1 MGTPTA
7 FHAHASSESG
17 VVFRIP
23 RWRSDDCHDGA
34 DTTTDYACSIPTET
48 TAQLR
53 ALADRLD
60 VPIDSLLLAAHAKVL
75 ALLTGERSLLTGY
88 VAPGSGD
95 GPAPCALQVGDGAW
109 SALALHAQRAARGAT
124 LSEATATVLAAE
136 PTYEVVLDLSGLAG
150 HTTAA
155 SHRQAGA
162 EQPAQ
167 PMLSETVV
175 LRISFVGVPDGMRLC
190 VRGRGDVL
198 DIAYARRIAGYLL
211 TSLKCMAADGSAE
224 HQHQSLLSSEELAQQ
239 LDGMA
244 GPHRDLPDRRMHE
257 LFEEKVREHP
267 HRIAAVHDGTE
278 WTYDK
283 LNQRANRIAHA
294 LLARGLAAEDVVAV
308 VTERNLEWM
317 AAVLAVFKAGGVYL
331 PVEPHFPDQRIAA
344 MLTRSNCRFV
354 LTEFGSASRL
364 PEPSSS
370 PEPHRLL
377 IADLLAEGGEGDAA
391 PAYQESNPDVPV
403 GAGQLAYIYFTSG
416 STGEPKGAM
425 CEHAGMLNHLLAKI
439 EDLELGPGQ
448 TVAQTAPQCFDISLW
463 QLVSGLLV
471 GARTLIIGQKEILDV
486 RRYIDTVVEG
496 GVEVLQVVP
505 SYLEVILTHLEEQP
519 RDLGRLR
526 VVSATGE
533 ALKKELVER
542 WFTAFPGI
550 KLMNAYGLTE
560 TSDDT
565 NHEVMDRVPD
575 LERIPLGSVIRNVH
589 VYVVDEQLQPVP
601 LGAPG
606 EIVFSG
612 VCVGRGYINDPER
625 TAAAFGTDP
634 HRPGRRLYRS
644 GDIGRWLPQ
653 GTLEFLGRRDAQTKI
668 RGFRIEIGEIENHL
682 LRVPGV
688 RDSCVVVLEGPDGE
702 KHLVAFYAGEAA
714 LDPAGLREFLG
725 DALPPYMVP
734 RVFHH
739 RSALPLT
746 GNGKIDKKALVRDAG
761 ETAVTGPTA
770 PSGTADG
777 MPRTATEK
785 HLAALWAQVLGLPIG
800 EMTRNR
806 HFFDAGGTSLS
817 AVRLG
822 AATGGSLALAEIV
835 RHPVLAEL
843 AEAMDQKSQQG
854 AEDGGTTQSH
864 TSRAFV
870 PAAPG
875 TVAAHG
881 AERHASDEL
890 GLELNPGKPPILR
903 ITEAMAGNRL
913 RAWTDEHR
921 SALEAALLT
930 HGAVLIRGLGVHDAG
945 VLAQVAESMSGA
957 IVPEVEAFARRRPLG
972 GPVVSSLEWPP
983 DQAMCMHHELSYGLE
998 FPRLLT
1004 IGCFTPPAD
1013 GGITGL
1019 ADAQAVL
1026 SAMPR
1031 AIVERFTELGW
1042 SLTRSYND
1050 LVGVPWPESLGA
1062 ADRAAAEA
1070 YCRANA
1076 TDFAWQEDGGLRTV
1090 QRRSAVITHP
1100 LTGRR
1105 VWFNQ
1110 IAFLNEWTMEPAIR
1124 DYLVAQFGSDGLPF
1138 NTSYGDGSP
1147 IDADTVR
1154 AINEVYEKATL
1165 REPWHAGDVLL
1176 VDNIRMAH
1184 SREPYS
1190 GRREIGMVLGTPV
1203 RLTDCSP
1210 TL

>member
-1 MGTPTA
+1 M
-7 FHAHASSESG
+7 
-17 VVFRIP
+17 
-23 RWRSDDCHDGA
+23 
-34 DTTTDYACSIPTET
+34 
-48 TAQLR
+48 
-53 ALADRLD
+53 
-60 VPIDSLLLAAHAKVL
+60 AAHAKVL
-75 ALLTGERSLLTGY
+75 ASLTGERSVLTGY

-95 GPAPCALQVGDGAW
+95 GPAPCVLQVSDGAW
-109 SALALHAQRAARGAT
+109 STLALHARRAAEGAT
-124 LSEATATVLAAE
+124 PSAATATNPASTPA
-136 PTYEVVLDLSGLAG
+136 YEVVLDLSGS
-150 HTTAA
+150 TENAA
-155 SHRQAGA
+155 PASPRQADA
-162 EQPAQ
+162 EQSCEPAL
-167 PMLSETVV
+167 PEAVV
-175 LRISFVGVPDGMRLC
+175 LRIGFAAEPDGMRLFL
-190 VRGRGDVL
+190 RGRGDVL
-198 DIAYARRIAGYLL
+198 DTAYARRIAGYLL
-211 TSLKCMAADGSAE
+211 TSLTSMAADGSAE
-224 HQHQSLLSSEELAQQ
+224 HQYQSLLAPEELSRQ
-239 LDGMA
+239 LDDMA
-244 GPHRDLPDRRMHE
+244 GPLRELPDRRMHE
-257 LFEEKVREHP
+257 LFEERVREHP
-267 HRIAAVHDGTE
+267 HRTAAVHDGTE
-278 WTYDK
+278 WTYDE
-283 LNQRANRIAHA
+283 LNRRANRIAHA
-294 LLARGLAAEDVVAV
+294 LLAHGLKAEDVVAV

-317 AAVLAVFKAGGVYL
+317 AAALAVFKAGGVYL

-344 MLTRSNCRFV
+344 MLTRSDCRFV
-354 LTEFGSASRL
+354 LTELGSASRL
-364 PEPSSS
+364 PETPSS
-370 PEPHRLL
+370 PVLHQLF
-377 IADLLAEGGEGDAA
+377 IADLLAKGDGTS
-391 PAYQESNPDVPV
+391 PYEESNPGVPV
-403 GAGQLAYIYFTSG
+403 RAGQLAYIYFTSG

-471 GARTLIIGQKEILDV
+471 GARTLIIGQKEILDA
-486 RRYIDTVVEG
+486 RRYVDTVVEG

-519 RDLGRLR
+519 RTLGQLR

-542 WFTAFPGI
+542 WFAAFPGI

-565 NHEVMDRVPD
+565 NHEVMDRVPEP
-575 LERIPLGSVIRNVH
+575 ERVPLGSAIRNVH

-625 TAAAFGTDP
+625 TAAAFGADP

-682 LRVPGV
+682 LRFSGV
-688 RDSCVVVLEGPDGE
+688 RDSAVVVLEGPDGE

-714 LDPAGLREFLG
+714 LDAAVLREFLG

-739 RSALPLT
+739 RPALPLT
-746 GNGKIDKKALVRDAG
+746 DNGKIDKKALVRDAG
-761 ETAVTGPTA
+761 DAVATSPTA
-770 PSGTADG
+770 PSGTAGD

-785 HLAALWAQVLGLPIG
+785 RLAELWAQVLGIPIG
-800 EMTRNR
+800 EITRGR
-806 HFFDAGGTSLS
+806 HFFDSGGTSLS

-835 RHPVLAEL
+835 RYPVLAEL
-843 AEAMDQKSQQG
+843 AKAMDQMPRQG
-854 AEDGGTTQSH
+854 EEHGETTPSH
-864 TSRAFV
+864 TSRAV
-870 PAAPG
+870 AEPAPG
-875 TVAAHG
+875 TGTGHG
-881 AERHASDEL
+881 AKRPASDGL
-890 GLELNPGKPPILR
+890 GLELSPGKPPILR
-903 ITEAMAGNRL
+903 ITEAVAGDRL
-913 RAWTDEHR
+913 RAWTAEHR
-921 SALEAALLT
+921 GRLEAALLT
-930 HGAVLIRGLGVHDAG
+930 HGAVLIRGLGVRDAAA
-945 VLAQVAESMSGA
+945 LAQVAEPMSGA
-957 IVPEVEAFARRRPLG
+957 IVPETEAFARRRRLG

-983 DQAMCMHHELSYGLE
+983 DQAMCMHHELSYALE

-1013 GGITGL
+1013 GGGITGL

-1026 SAMPR
+1026 SALPR
-1031 AIVERFTELGW
+1031 PIAERFTELGW

-1050 LVGVPWPESLGA
+1050 LVGVPWSESLGA

-1076 TDFAWQEDGGLRTV
+1076 TEFAWQQDGGLRTD

-1100 LTGRR
+1100 LTGRQ

-1138 NTSYGDGSP
+1138 NTRYGDGSP
-1147 IDADTVR
+1147 IDADTVQ

-1165 REPWHAGDVLL
+1165 REPWQAGDVLL

-1190 GRREIGMVLGTPV
+1190 GRREIGMVLGAPV

>member
-1 MGTPTA
+1 M
-7 FHAHASSESG
+7 
-17 VVFRIP
+17 
-23 RWRSDDCHDGA
+23 
-34 DTTTDYACSIPTET
+34 
-48 TAQLR
+48 
-53 ALADRLD
+53 
-60 VPIDSLLLAAHAKVL
+60 
-75 ALLTGERSLLTGY
+75 
-88 VAPGSGD
+88 
-95 GPAPCALQVGDGAW
+95 QVSDGAW
-109 SALALHAQRAARGAT
+109 STLALHAQRAARETTQSAT
-124 LSEATATVLAAE
+124 TATVPASK
-136 PTYEVVLDLSGLAG
+136 PGYEVVLDLSGLTG
-150 HTTAA
+150 NTAPA
-155 SHRQAGA
+155 SHGQTDAK
-162 EQPAQ
+162 QP
-167 PMLSETVV
+167 SEPLLPKAVV
-175 LRISFVGVPDGMRLC
+175 LRISFVTVPDGMRL
-190 VRGRGDVL
+190 RLQGRGDVL
-198 DIAYARRIAGYLL
+198 DIAYAQRIAGYLL
-211 TSLKCMAADGSAE
+211 TSLKSMAADGSAD
-224 HQHQSLLSSEELAQQ
+224 HQHQSLLGPEELTQQ
-239 LDGMA
+239 VDGMA
-244 GPHRDLPDRRMHE
+244 GPRRDLPDRRMHE
-257 LFEEKVREHP
+257 LFEERAREHP

-278 WTYDK
+278 WTYDE
-283 LNQRANRIAHA
+283 LNRRANRIAHA
-294 LLARGLAAEDVVAV
+294 LLAHGLEAEDVVGV

-317 AAVLAVFKAGGVYL
+317 AAVLAVFKAGGVYC

-344 MLTRSNCRFV
+344 MLTRSDCRFV
-354 LTEFGSASRL
+354 LTEFGSTSRL
-364 PEPSSS
+364 PKSPSPSGL
-370 PEPHRLL
+370 HRPFI
-377 IADLLAEGGEGDAA
+377 IADLLTKGDNA
-391 PAYQESNPDVPV
+391 PSYQESNPGIAV

-463 QLVSGLLV
+463 QLISGLLV

-486 RRYIDTVVEG
+486 RRCIDTVVEG

-519 RDLGRLR
+519 RTLGRLR

-565 NHEVMDRVPD
+565 NHEVMDRVPAP
-575 LERIPLGSVIRNVH
+575 ERVPLGSAIRNVH

-644 GDIGRWLPQ
+644 GDIGRWLPH

-682 LRVPGV
+682 LRVSSV
-688 RDSCVVVLEGPDGE
+688 RDSAVVVLESLDGE

-714 LDPAGLREFLG
+714 LDPAYLRDFLG
-725 DALPPYMVP
+725 DALPSYMVP

-739 RSALPLT
+739 RPALPLT
-746 GNGKIDKKALVRDAG
+746 DNGKIDKKALVRDAG
-761 ETAVTGPTA
+761 ETAVAGLTA
-770 PSGTADG
+770 PSVTADD

-785 HLAALWAQVLGLPIG
+785 RLAELWAQVLGIPIG
-800 EMTRNR
+800 EITRSR
-806 HFFDAGGTSLS
+806 HFFDSGGTSLS

-843 AEAMDQKSQQG
+843 AEAIDQKPQQG
-854 AEDGGTTQSH
+854 AEHGEMPQSH
-864 TSRAFV
+864 KSRTV
-870 PAAPG
+870 MEAAPG
-875 TVAAHG
+875 AEAGHC
-881 AERHASDEL
+881 AERHASEEL
-890 GLELNPGKPPILR
+890 GLELSLGKPPILR
-903 ITEAMAGNRL
+903 ITEVVARDRL

-921 SALEAALLT
+921 SALEAALLA
-930 HGAVLIRGLGVHDAG
+930 HGAVLIRGLGVRDAAA
-945 VLAQVAESMSGA
+945 LAQVAEPMSGA
-957 IVPEVEAFARRRPLG
+957 IVPETEAFARRRPLG

-1004 IGCFTPPAD
+1004 IGCFSPPAD
-1013 GGITGL
+1013 GGVTGL

-1026 SAMPR
+1026 SALPR
-1031 AIVERFTELGW
+1031 PVVERFTELGW

-1050 LVGVPWPESLGA
+1050 LVGVPWSESLGA

-1076 TDFAWQEDGGLRTV
+1076 IDFAWQQDGGLRTT

-1100 LTGRR
+1100 LTGHQ

-1124 DYLVAQFGSDGLPF
+1124 DYLVAQFGADGLPF
-1138 NTSYGDGSP
+1138 NTCYGDGSP
-1147 IDADTVR
+1147 IDADTVQ

-1165 REPWHAGDVLL
+1165 REPWRAGDVLL

-1190 GRREIGMVLGTPV
+1190 GRREIGMVLGAPV